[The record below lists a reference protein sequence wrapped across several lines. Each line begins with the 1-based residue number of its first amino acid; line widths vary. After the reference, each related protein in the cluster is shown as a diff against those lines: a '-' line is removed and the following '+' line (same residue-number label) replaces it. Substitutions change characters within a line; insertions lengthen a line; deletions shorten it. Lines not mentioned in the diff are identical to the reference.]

1 MNHNKDSRYFGK
13 SAFSDLHSVA
23 DAARK
28 VMLGEDPEEKEKE
41 ETKETTAQ
49 VLTEAG
55 SSEIDK

>member
-28 VMLGEDPEEKEKE
+28 VMLGEDPEEKE
-41 ETKETTAQ
+41 ETEETTAQ

-55 SSEIDK
+55 SSELDK